1 MQIYNLIE
9 YSSNYSETTGCLWFY
24 LKNEGTSFSKD
35 IANDNNFKSFKY
47 KTKLLE
53 NTITD
58 NANGILK
65 NAASAVSLK
74 YLRNFRTI
82 LEMPLIN
89 CKVDY
94 DLKDLKDHITEMF
107 SMSFPYS
114 ILSLFVFFC
123 CFLYFSLAYCF
134 HYLYANYRHLLLS

>member
-24 LKNEGTSFSKD
+24 LKNEGTSFNTD

-53 NTITD
+53 NTMTD

-65 NAASAVSLK
+65 NVTSAVSLK
-74 YLRNFRTI
+74 YLRNFWTI
-82 LEMPLIN
+82 L
-89 CKVDY
+89 
-94 DLKDLKDHITEMF
+94 
-107 SMSFPYS
+107 S
-114 ILSLFVFFC
+114 ISVID
-123 CFLYFSLAYCF
+123 
-134 HYLYANYRHLLLS
+134 

>member
-1 MQIYNLIE
+1 MQIHSLID
-9 YSSNYSETTGCLWFY
+9 YSSNYSEITGCLWFY
-24 LKNEGTSFSKD
+24 LKNEGTSFNTD

>member
-1 MQIYNLIE
+1 MQIHSLID
-9 YSSNYSETTGCLWFY
+9 YSSNYSEITGCLWFY
-24 LKNEGTSFSKD
+24 LKNEGTSFNTD

-65 NAASAVSLK
+65 NATSAMSLK

-82 LEMPLIN
+82 LEMPLII
-89 CKVDY
+89 CKLELWLEGFERSYNGNVFY
-94 DLKDLKDHITEMF
+94 VIPLLHSVFVCFLLLFFVFLFGLLF
-107 SMSFPYS
+107 S
-114 ILSLFVFFC
+114 LSL
-123 CFLYFSLAYCF
+123 
-134 HYLYANYRHLLLS
+134 R